1 MKKLQRGFTLIEL
14 MIVVAIIGILAA
26 VAIPSYQDYTT
37 RAQMTEA
44 MGLTSAF
51 KISVADWYADKGDYP
66 GAVFSVGD
74 VVTGKYVRMIAF
86 AGGGTTTELDIVA
99 TMMGVGSVNPNI
111 SAGNFAI
118 STTSGGIRW
127 SCGSIGSAAAQTD
140 LADKYLPGACK

>member
-1 MKKLQRGFTLIEL
+1 MKKPQSGFTLIEL

-26 VAIPSYQDYTT
+26 VAIPSYQDYTA

-66 GAVFSVGD
+66 LNALSVGD
-74 VVTGKYVRMIAF
+74 VLTGKYVRTIVF
-86 AGGGTTTELDIVA
+86 IGGGGTAELDVQA
-99 TMMGVGSVNPNI
+99 TMMGTGSVNPNI
-111 SAGNFAI
+111 SAGTFAI

-127 SCGSIGSAAAQTD
+127 SCGNLGSAAGSTN
-140 LADKYLPGACK
+140 LADKYLPGSCK